1 MSLVTV
7 EELKAKLGLPADAD
21 PVLDARLQGM
31 LDETQALV
39 EGYIGL
45 AIEPTPLT
53 LSSGQGICGASVFL
67 LPVYPVVTLDKITV
81 AGEEQPL
88 EDFWLSQSDG
98 MVYPA
103 DGCGCQRAGA
113 CFCCCPGPSRVDYT
127 AGFDPVPDDL
137 YYALL
142 NLSADYYQGNAGS
155 GASTFGGD
163 RVKSVT
169 IFGAMSIGFD
179 GGSSAS
185 AASSSSGLEVP
196 AFLQGWT
203 WVLDKYQVR
212 SLVVE

>member
-1 MSLVTV
+1 MSVVTV
-7 EELKAKLGLPADAD
+7 EELKAKLGIPAEPPD
-21 PVLDARLQGM
+21 PALDARLQSM
-31 LDETQALV
+31 LDETQAMV
-39 EGYIGL
+39 EGYIGM

-53 LSSGQGICGASVFL
+53 MWSGQGICGSATFA
-67 LPVYPVVTLDKITV
+67 LPVYPVISLDMVTIQ
-81 AGEEQPL
+81 GEEQDL
-88 EDFWLSQSDG
+88 AEFWLSQADG
-98 MVYPA
+98 LVYPA
-103 DGCGCQRAGA
+103 DACGCARGG

-142 NLSADYYQGNAGS
+142 NLSADYYAGNAGS
-155 GASTFGGD
+155 TATTFGGD

-185 AASSSSGLEVP
+185 SASSSSGLEVP
-196 AFLQGWT
+196 PFLQSWT

-212 SLVVE
+212 SLIVE